1 MWRAILAGT
10 GARTPPRTG
19 EDLMIVER
27 IRLDGRVIVVSGA
40 GGGGIGT
47 MTARAMAEAG
57 ATVVGVD
64 IADEPLA
71 LATAALEADGLPF
84 TPVIADVTTD
94 AGIESVVAI
103 ARERHGGVHGLVNV
117 VGGALTPHWA
127 PSLDFTRA
135 RWQEQIV
142 LNLDTAMFMSQAVA
156 REIVRQGSGGSIVC
170 LSSTSGIGAAPF
182 HVAYGAAKGALVS
195 MVRTLALEWADHGIR
210 VNAIAPGT
218 IRTPRS
224 GPESDPDLDR
234 RGVPMARRGE
244 PDEIA
249 AAALFL
255 VSDLASYVTGQCLPV
270 DGGTS
275 AKHVHLGDDN
285 TPIFVR
291 NPDLIAQMKG
301 DTGSATR

>member
-1 MWRAILAGT
+1 
-10 GARTPPRTG
+10 
-19 EDLMIVER
+19 MIVER
-27 IRLDGRVIVVSGA
+27 IRLDGRVVVVSGA

-47 MTARAMAEAG
+47 ASVRALAEAG

-64 IADEPLA
+64 LLPEKLDAAVAELA
-71 LATAALEADGLPF
+71 ADGIAF
-84 TPVIADVTTD
+84 TPVAADVTTD
-94 AGIESVVAI
+94 EGVASVVTA
-103 ARERHGGVHGLVNV
+103 AVDAHGAVHGLVNV
-117 VGGALTPHWA
+117 VGGAMAPNWG
-127 PSLDFTRA
+127 PSLDFTR
-135 RWQEQIV
+135 EQWLDSFR
-142 LNLDTAMFMSQAVA
+142 LNIETAMFMSQAVA
-156 REIVRQGSGGSIVC
+156 RQIVRQGSGGSIVC

-182 HVAYGAAKGALVS
+182 HVAYGAAKGGLVAL
-195 MVRTLALEWADHGIR
+195 VRTLALEWADHGIR

-224 GPESDPDLDR
+224 GPDSDAGIAR

-255 VSDLASYVTGQCLPV
+255 VSDLSSYVTGQCLPV

-285 TPIFVR
+285 APIFVR
-291 NPDLIAQMKG
+291 EPTLLARIKG
-301 DTGSATR
+301 THA

>member
-1 MWRAILAGT
+1 
-10 GARTPPRTG
+10 
-19 EDLMIVER
+19 MIVER
-27 IRLDGRVIVVSGA
+27 IRLDGRVVIVSGA

-47 MTARAMAEAG
+47 TTVRAMAEAG
-57 ATVVGVD
+57 ASVVGVD
-64 IADEPLA
+64 LTEDRLADAAASLA
-71 LATAALEADGLPF
+71 PDGLTF
-84 TPVIADVTTD
+84 TPVAADVTTN
-94 AGIESVVAI
+94 AGVRAVMTSAL
-103 ARERHGGVHGLVNV
+103 AAHGAVHGLVNV
-117 VGGALTPHWA
+117 VGGALAANWG
-127 PSLDFTRA
+127 PSLDFTR
-135 RWQEQIV
+135 EQWRDTMA
-142 LNLDTAMFMSQAVA
+142 LNLETAMFVSQAVA
-156 REIVRQGSGGSIVC
+156 KQIVRQGSGGSIVC

-182 HVAYGAAKGALVS
+182 HVAYGAAKGGLVAL
-195 MVRTLALEWADHGIR
+195 VRTLALEWADHGIR

-224 GPESDPDLDR
+224 GPDSDASLAR

-285 TPIFVR
+285 APIFVR
-291 NPDLIAQMKG
+291 DPVLLAKIKG
-301 DTGSATR
+301 TEQ